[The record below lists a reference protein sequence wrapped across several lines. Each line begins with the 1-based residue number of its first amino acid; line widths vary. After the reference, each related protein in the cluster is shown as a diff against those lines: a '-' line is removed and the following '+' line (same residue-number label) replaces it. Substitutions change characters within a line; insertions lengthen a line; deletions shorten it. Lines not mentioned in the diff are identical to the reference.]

1 MAWLHCLVASLA
13 ASTLTASAQNPAPPA
28 VDSGQFAAPVSTQ
41 TLIPR
46 TAEERESAYRAAHHI
61 VLNVVVT
68 DASGNPVRGLSQ
80 DNFTILDN
88 QQPQTIASF
97 QAGNADSAGRPVRAT
112 LLLDGVNNSS
122 RNAGSERREME
133 KFLSQN
139 QARLGNPVAVAV
151 LSNSGIIRSQPSQDG
166 NVLIAELKT
175 YAHEL
180 NPSSCADEV
189 DTADSV
195 ASTAGGAAV
204 NPDGEEVLKTENLMT
219 RLGNC
224 ENRRFK
230 HSIAQLNHFA
240 KQQADAPGRD
250 LLIWIGPGWPELS
263 GPEFRPDT
271 PASRQAFF
279 DYLVDL
285 STSLR
290 EAQITLS
297 AVGAQQ
303 SRRTAEPRA
312 QAVKASFTA
321 TTEDEAS
328 ARSLALP
335 VVAQLTGG
343 RVVERGT
350 PVSAAIA
357 ACIADAESSYVLSFD
372 SAPAAKPGEYHSLDV
387 KVSKAGLTV
396 RTTPAYYAEP

>member
-1 MAWLHCLVASLA
+1 MRRLHWLA
-13 ASTLTASAQNPAPPA
+13 ALTAACSLSQAAQNPAPA
-28 VDSGQFAAPVSTQ
+28 AIDAGQSVAPVPSPA
-41 TLIPR
+41 LIAR
-46 TAEERESAYRAAHHI
+46 TREERERAYRAAHHI

-97 QAGNADSAGRPVRAT
+97 QAGQADSAGRPVRAT

-122 RNAGSERREME
+122 RNAGSERREVE

-139 QARLGNPVAVAV
+139 QGRLASPVAVAV
-151 LSNSGIIRSQPSQDG
+151 LSSSGITRSQPSQDG

-175 YAHEL
+175 YAREL

-204 NPDGEEVLKTENLMT
+204 NPDGEAVLKTENLMSK
-219 RLGNC
+219 LGDC

-240 KQQADAPGRD
+240 KQQAAAPGRV

-271 PASRQAFF
+271 PGSRQAFF

-290 EAQITLS
+290 EAQVTLS

-303 SRRTAEPRA
+303 IQRRAEPRA
-312 QAVKASFTA
+312 QPVKASFTP

-335 VVAQLTGG
+335 VLAQLTGG
-343 RVVERGT
+343 RVMERGA